1 MPAQLKL
8 SDRLN
13 IGPTVLKVRDLER
26 TLGFYRDK
34 LGLLVNSKGHDPLD
48 DLEYL
53 ELGFKENFSKSGDPL
68 LILKNDPEA
77 EEAPRD
83 SAGLYHFAILVP
95 DRKSLAQ
102 AYLGIQRNHLQFDG
116 FGDHLVSESLYLH
129 DPEGNGIE
137 IYRDRPRNEWARDKD
152 GHIMM
157 DTLPLD
163 LDGILAELSQENEKA
178 SDIFPNGARIG
189 HMHLRV
195 TNLQRSL
202 EFYHKDLGF
211 DIIAD
216 LSSMGAMFLST
227 GGYHHH
233 IGLNTWHSLN
243 GKHHETREA
252 GLNEFTIEVPR
263 DDLLMHQ
270 LESHLES
277 AILTRIGENKLLIS
291 DPDGIRILVK
301 RV

>member
-1 MPAQLKL
+1 MSTQFKL
-8 SDRLN
+8 PDGLN
-13 IGPTVLKVRDLER
+13 MGPTVLKVRDIER
-26 TLGFYRDK
+26 MLGFYRDK
-34 LGLLVNSKGHDPLD
+34 LGLQLNSTGHDPLD
-48 DLEYL
+48 DQEFM
-53 ELGFKENFSKSGDPL
+53 ELGFKGKFKAGDPI
-68 LILKNDPEA
+68 LILKNDPKA

-102 AYLGIQRNHLQFDG
+102 AYLGIERNHVRFDG

-163 LDGILAELSQENEKA
+163 LDGILGELSQENDKA
-178 SDIFPNGARIG
+178 SDIFLNGARIG

-216 LSSMGAMFLST
+216 LSSMGAAFLSA

-233 IGLNTWHSLN
+233 IGLNTWHTLN

-252 GLNEFTIEVPR
+252 GLNAFTIEVPY
-263 DDLLMHQ
+263 DDSLMHQ

-277 AILTRIGENKLLIS
+277 AILTKIGENELLIS
-291 DPDGIRILVK
+291 DPDGIQILVK